1 MEGRKKRGGGG
12 CCKRQR
18 GLAGGRSTG
27 CTLGYTLRALAG
39 FSRRYIPC
47 RGHRPGPTNPPT
59 LPALAACTQPHTHTD
74 EWRAR
79 KFAFGCHPEIN
90 VLAFDGLTVEKRQ
103 LV

>member
-1 MEGRKKRGGGG
+1 MLQETEGRW
-12 CCKRQR
+12 

-39 FSRRYIPC
+39 FSCRYIPC

-59 LPALAACTQPHTHTD
+59 SPHSRPVHSRTHTD

-90 VLAFDGLTVEKRQ
+90 VLAFDGLTVERQ

>member
-1 MEGRKKRGGGG
+1 MLQETEGRW
-12 CCKRQR
+12 

-47 RGHRPGPTNPPT
+47 RGHRSGPTNPPT

-90 VLAFDGLTVEKRQ
+90 VLAFDGLTVERQ